1 MKKILLTLTLL
12 LSTTLYANNIQ
23 CKEDGNQM
31 QMNQC
36 AYEDFKKADKELN
49 KVYKALRNKNKND
62 KAYLSNLKTSQR
74 LWIKF
79 RDAELD
85 LIFTCESG
93 DMRLCFGS
101 MYPLLLNSEKAA
113 ITQQRVKSLENYLRS
128 ENL

>member
-1 MKKILLTLTLL
+1 MIKTLLLLTLLFNATLH
-12 LSTTLYANNIQ
+12 ANSIQ

-36 AYEDFKKADKELN
+36 AYETYQKADKALN
-49 KVYKALRNKNKND
+49 TVYKALRNKKKND
-62 KAYLSNLKTSQR
+62 KTYLANLKTSQR

-93 DMRLCFGS
+93 DKRQCFGS
-101 MYPLLLNSEKAA
+101 MYPLLYNSEKAD
-113 ITQQRVKSLENYLRS
+113 ITQQRVKSLEKYLK
-128 ENL
+128 EETL